1 MSAADF
7 IKKNLRVPVW
17 LTTLIVIIMIV
28 MFSLMINQARINES
42 AEQYGQQ
49 YMTIAKGAAAGIDDL
64 FDSVEKSLII
74 LSRHHGGM
82 VRATMRETYED
93 LQGKI
98 EFLAINDYRGKAI
111 ESYPKAFRDDI
122 LKTISESPAFIKLIQ
137 EIRKTG
143 KTGVSS
149 LISVDIKQGSSQ
161 GGKYRIVVIGVPE
174 FDPNKNYAGVVYAAL
189 SPSSVVER
197 YIKITKTDLPCDA
210 IIADDTG
217 TVLFHPL
224 NEFVGADISGV
235 VRGKAEQPVSLKEGI
250 LKNKAGYD
258 DYELLQTGGRLERSI
273 VGYAPADLS
282 DRRWFIAVS
291 TPYHAAISQIRKTF
305 FIIMLEAFILIVT
318 VIVGSVLVARSDKK
332 RLLLEEELKH
342 LRDRDIWREQL
353 GREKKTLEGIIE
365 GSPIA
370 TFVLDKEHKIIFW
383 NKACSEL
390 MGYNSKDMIG
400 TDKQYLPFYRE
411 KRPVIADLIVDNDI
425 AELEKY
431 YGEKSL
437 HKSTIIEG
445 AYEARDYFEN
455 MGGKNRHLYFLAA
468 PIYDEGGKIIAAI
481 ETLQD
486 VTREEEMARSLTE
499 NADAIKSEL
508 YENLRLKKT
517 IEGIIEGSPIP
528 TFVIDKQHK
537 IIFWN
542 RACTELTGYDSKDM
556 IGTDS
561 QYMPFYSNKRP
572 VIADLIVENNIE
584 ELEKYYGK
592 KSVHK
597 SAVAE
602 GAYEASD
609 YFENLGGKNRYLYF
623 LAAPIYDEKGE
634 IIAAIETLQDVT
646 KEEELTKNMKEYAES
661 LSNEIYELIRL
672 RTDLQ
677 ELSNYL
683 QSILDSSPDR
693 IFAISAD
700 GIINYVSRL
709 SSADAGSI
717 LRKMEGRHFAEF
729 VIPEYRELMLTNW
742 EEVKKGVHK
751 PFEIEATTR
760 YGWKRNLLITTAP
773 IKGTDRYLLVQR
785 DITEHKNLEKKFY
798 ESQKLAAVG
807 QLSAG
812 IAHEVRNPLSSIK
825 MSLQI
830 LEKRLNPTGND
841 LKRFKIAEKEVEH
854 LEKIVN
860 DILIYAKPAEPER
873 KQADISAF
881 LESSLSMVEKELSE
895 KKIDVQFQNEK
906 DIPPMNIDSAMLKQA
921 FLNIYLNAID
931 AMKEGGRLSIRTR
944 FASNANEHVLIEI
957 EDNGY
962 GIDAQDMP
970 HLFNPFFTRKRYG
983 TGLGLTQVKKFIDLH
998 HGSIEIFSNRGQ
1010 GTKVVVTLPLEED
1023 KRNSNT
1029 PAKDAEGQSYG

>member
-1 MSAADF
+1 VSVEDF

-28 MFSLMINQARINES
+28 MFSLMINQARVKES
-42 AEQYGQQ
+42 AEQYGKQ
-49 YMTIAKGAAAGIDDL
+49 YMIMAKGTAAGIDDL

-82 VRATMRETYED
+82 ERSNMRETYED

-98 EFLAINDYRGKAI
+98 EFLAINDQRGKVIAA
-111 ESYPKAFRDDI
+111 YPKIFRDDI
-122 LKTISESPAFIKLIQ
+122 LKDISESPPFIKLIQ
-137 EIRKTG
+137 EIKKTG
-143 KTGVSS
+143 KTRLSS
-149 LISVDIKQGSSQ
+149 LISVDLKAGSGQGK
-161 GGKYRIVVIGVPE
+161 KYRIVIIGVPE
-174 FDPNKNYAGVVYAAL
+174 FDLDKGYAGIVYAAL
-189 SPSSVVER
+189 SPSSVLER
-197 YIKITKTDLPCDA
+197 YIKITKSDLPCDA
-210 IIADDTG
+210 IIVDDTG

-224 NEFVGADISGV
+224 NEFVGADISAV
-235 VRGKAEQPVSLKEGI
+235 VHAKTEHPIFLKQGI
-250 LKNKAGYD
+250 PEDKAGYD
-258 DYELLQTGGRLERSI
+258 DYELLQAGGRFEKSI
-273 VGYAPADLS
+273 VGYAPADLNN
-282 DRRWFIAVS
+282 RKWFIAVS
-291 TPYHAAISQIRKTF
+291 TPYHVAISQIRKTF
-305 FIIMLEAFILIVT
+305 FIVMVEAFILIIT
-318 VIVGSVLVARSDKK
+318 VIIGSMLVARSGKK
-332 RLLLEEELKH
+332 RLLLEEEVKH

-353 GREKKTLEGIIE
+353 SREKKTLEGIIE
-365 GSPIA
+365 GSPIP
-370 TFVLDKEHKIIFW
+370 TFVIDKEHKIIFW
-383 NKACSEL
+383 NKACSDL
-390 MGYNSKDMIG
+390 MGYKSEDMIG
-400 TDKQYLPFYRE
+400 TDKQYKPFYRE

-425 AELEKY
+425 EELKKY

-437 HKSTIIEG
+437 HKSTVIEG

-468 PIYDEGGKIIAAI
+468 PIYDEGGEIIAAI

-486 VTREEEMARSLTE
+486 VTREEEMARSLTD
-499 NADAIKSEL
+499 NAEAIKNEL
-508 YENLRLKKT
+508 FENLKLKKT
-517 IEGIIEGSPIP
+517 IEGVIEGSPIP

-556 IGTDS
+556 IGTNS
-561 QYMPFYSNKRP
+561 QYMPFYSKRRP
-572 VIADLIVENNIE
+572 VIADLIVDNNIE

-609 YFENLGGKNRYLYF
+609 YFENLGGKNRYMYF
-623 LAAPIYDEKGE
+623 LAAPIYDERGE
-634 IIAAIETLQDVT
+634 IIGAIETLQDVT

-677 ELSNYL
+677 QLSNYL

-693 IFAISAD
+693 IFAISAE

-709 SSADAGSI
+709 SSADSGSI
-717 LRKMEGRHFAEF
+717 LRRMEGRHFAEF
-729 VIPEYRELMLTNW
+729 VIPEYREFMLTKW
-742 EEVKKGVHK
+742 EDVKKGVHK
-751 PFEIEATTR
+751 PFEIDATTR
-760 YGWKRNLLITTAP
+760 HGWKRNLLITTAP
-773 IKGTDRYLLVQR
+773 IKGTDRFLLVQR
-785 DITEHKNLEKKFY
+785 DITEFKNLEKKFY
-798 ESQKLAAVG
+798 DSQKLAAVG

-830 LEKRLNPTGND
+830 LEKRLNPAGND

-860 DILIYAKPAEPER
+860 DILIYAKPAGPER
-873 KQADISAF
+873 KEADISSF
-881 LESSLSMVEKELSE
+881 LESSISMVEKELSE
-895 KKIDVQFQNEK
+895 KKIDVQFQNEQS
-906 DIPPMNIDSAMLKQA
+906 IPPINIDAAMLKQA

-931 AMKEGGRLSIRTR
+931 AMEEGGRLRIRTR
-944 FASNANEHVLIEI
+944 LLTNEHKHVLIEI

-962 GIDAQDMP
+962 GIDEEDMP
-970 HLFNPFFTRKRYG
+970 HLFNPFFTRKKYG

-998 HGSIEIFSNRGQ
+998 HGSIEIISRKGE
-1010 GTKVVVTLPLEED
+1010 GTKVAVTLPLEED
-1023 KRNSNT
+1023 KKNSETHVNDT
-1029 PAKDAEGQSYG
+1029 EGQLHG

>member
-1 MSAADF
+1 LTVSVADF

-28 MFSLMINQARINES
+28 MFSLMINQARVKES
-42 AEQYGQQ
+42 AEQYGKQ
-49 YMTIAKGAAAGIDDL
+49 YMTIAKGTAAGIDDL

-74 LSRHHGGM
+74 LSRHHDGM
-82 VRATMRETYED
+82 MRSNMRETYDNLE
-93 LQGKI
+93 GKI
-98 EFLAINDYRGKAI
+98 DFLAINDREGKVI
-111 ESYPKAFRDDI
+111 EAYPRTFHDAI
-122 LKTISESPAFIKLIQ
+122 LKNISRSSAFLKLIQ
-137 EIRKTG
+137 DIKKTG
-143 KTGVSS
+143 KPRVSS
-149 LISVDIKQGSSQ
+149 LISVDLKVVNGQEK
-161 GGKYRIVVIGVPE
+161 KYRIVIVGVPE
-174 FDPNKNYAGVVYAAL
+174 FDLNRRYAGIVYAAL

-217 TVLFHPL
+217 TVLFHSW
-224 NEFVGADISGV
+224 NDYVGADISAV
-235 VRGKAEQPVSLKEGI
+235 VRGKTEQSMSLKEGI
-250 LKNKAGYD
+250 LRDKAGYD
-258 DYELLQTGGRLERSI
+258 DYELLQTGGMFEKSI
-273 VGYAPADLS
+273 VGHAPADLN
-282 DRRWFIAVS
+282 DRKWFIAVS
-291 TPYHAAISQIRKTF
+291 TPYHVAISQIRKTF
-305 FIIMLEAFILIVT
+305 FIVMLEAFVLIVT
-318 VIVGSVLVARSDKK
+318 VIVGSVLIVYSGKK

-353 GREKKTLEGIIE
+353 AREKKTLEGIIE
-365 GSPIA
+365 GSPIP
-370 TFVLDKEHKIIFW
+370 TFVIDRQHKIIFW
-383 NKACSEL
+383 NHASTVL
-390 MGYNSKDMIG
+390 TGYDSKDMIG
-400 TDKQYLPFYRE
+400 TDGQYMPFYHE

-425 AELEKY
+425 EELEKY

-437 HKSTIIEG
+437 HKSTVIEG

-468 PIYDEGGKIIAAI
+468 PIYDEGGEIIAAI

-486 VTREEEMARSLTE
+486 VTKEEVMATEMKANAESLSRE
-499 NADAIKSEL
+499 
-508 YENLRLKKT
+508 KKT
-517 IEGIIEGSPIP
+517 IGGIIEGSPIP
-528 TFVIDKQHK
+528 TFVIDRQHK

-542 RACTELTGYDSKDM
+542 HACTELTGYDSKDM
-556 IGTDS
+556 IGTDG
-561 QYMPFYSNKRP
+561 QYMPFYHEKRP
-572 VIADLIVENNIE
+572 VIADLILDNNIE
-584 ELEKYYGK
+584 ELKKYYGK
-592 KSVHK
+592 KGVHK
-597 SAVAE
+597 STVVE

-677 ELSNYL
+677 QLYNYL

-693 IFAISAD
+693 IFALSAD
-700 GIINYVSRL
+700 GTINYVSH
-709 SSADAGSI
+709 SSTAVERTDP
-717 LRKMEGRHFAEF
+717 RKMEGRYFAEF
-729 VIPEYRELMLTNW
+729 VVPEYREFMLKKW
-742 EEVKKGVHK
+742 EDVKKGIHK
-751 PFEIEATTR
+751 PFEIEVTAR
-760 YGWKRNLLITTAP
+760 DGSKRNLLITTGP

-785 DITEHKNLEKKFY
+785 DITEFKNLEKKFY
-798 ESQKLAAVG
+798 DSQKLAAVG

-860 DILIYAKPAEPER
+860 DILIYAKPAEPEM
-873 KQADISAF
+873 KPADISAF
-881 LESSLSMVEKELSE
+881 LESSLSMVEKELSD
-895 KKIDVQFQNEK
+895 KKIDVQFHNDQG
-906 DIPPMNIDSAMLKQA
+906 IPPINLDSAMLKQA

-931 AMKEGGRLSIRTR
+931 AMEEGGRLRIKTR
-944 FASNANEHVLIEI
+944 LVTNGRKHVSIEI
-957 EDNGY
+957 DDSGY
-962 GIDAQDMP
+962 GIEEEDIP

-998 HGSIEIFSNRGQ
+998 HGSIEIFSRKGE
-1010 GTKVVVTLPLEED
+1010 GTKVVVTLPLEEN
-1023 KRNSNT
+1023 KKNSET
-1029 PAKDAEGQSYG
+1029 PVNDTEGQEWLRFS